1 MYRETNT
8 HGQPKPK
15 PKKEN
20 AHTTLGLGFW
30 SFCATSKAL
39 QLPHQ
44 QKMAKQQ
51 RKTFENS
58 AKKWKKIKWQPR
70 GVEKSGGG
78 RGGTSAQY
86 KLTRV
91 FHLNVFAALQL
102 ESPFLAA
109 FNNSTAQRLQLQSL
123 PLKPEINFGPR
134 KYAANMANRAT

>member
-1 MYRETNT
+1 M
-8 HGQPKPK
+8 
-15 PKKEN
+15 
-20 AHTTLGLGFW
+20 
-30 SFCATSKAL
+30 AT
-39 QLPHQ
+39 
-44 QKMAKQQ
+44 
-51 RKTFENS
+51 E
-58 AKKWKKIKWQPR
+58 